1 LSRDG
6 HEVVLF
12 DNVSRA
18 GVQLN
23 LDWLKGQLT
32 LGINYSQMHD
42 SSGRVVRDGELL
54 FAVAEERI
62 SRAKHDAQFPRNAI
76 QACLKFVKVR
86 AEQLDEVC
94 LGWQTAG
101 PVFWHDLKMLRDGKM
116 SLTYLKGMNS
126 TLHFL
131 STRHQEIGA
140 KKFTQQFDTNES
152 ADSVCGSSPGTRH
165 QRLRLLRF

>member
-1 LSRDG
+1 MPSEESSSTTITLSPSPMVEVGRRLMLKTLRHALKRSLIEIDLVTGGIGFVGTNLSDRWSRDG
-6 HEVVLF
+6 HEIVLF

-23 LDWLKGQLT
+23 LDWLKGQVP

-62 SRAKHDAQFPRNAI
+62 SRAKHDARFPRNAI

-101 PVFWHDLKMLRDGKM
+101 GR
-116 SLTYLKGMNS
+116 
-126 TLHFL
+126 
-131 STRHQEIGA
+131 
-140 KKFTQQFDTNES
+140 
-152 ADSVCGSSPGTRH
+152 SSGTI
-165 QRLRLLRF
+165 